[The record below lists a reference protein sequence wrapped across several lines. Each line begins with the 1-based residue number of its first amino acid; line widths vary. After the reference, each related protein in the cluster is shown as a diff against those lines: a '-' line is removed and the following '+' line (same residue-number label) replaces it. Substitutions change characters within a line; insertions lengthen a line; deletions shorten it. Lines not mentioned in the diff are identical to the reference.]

1 MQKDKLLVIVFIANI
16 PKHVNE
22 LDMPLVENLSL
33 ILATIN
39 MTNLQTY
46 NLGQKVGGKFIKLSK
61 IGFEKTSKFGF
72 SMDGRVLAIKSKH
85 FRDFLWR
92 FSNFLIS

>member
-1 MQKDKLLVIVFIANI
+1 MVVFIANI

-46 NLGQKVGGKFIKLSK
+46 NLGQRVGGKFIKFSK
-61 IGFEKTSKFGF
+61 IGFEKTSKLGF
-72 SMDGRVLAIKSKH
+72 RWTAGYSP
-85 FRDFLWR
+85 
-92 FSNFLIS
+92 SNPSISGIFF